1 MGAGIGA
8 ILTYILRE
16 HYEFS
21 SCSCLAFAPPACMT
35 WELAESGKE
44 FITSLVNRNDVVP
57 SFSKVSTESLRSEVP

>member
-1 MGAGIGA
+1 MISR
-8 ILTYILRE
+8 ILKYLLC
-16 HYEFS
+16 Y
-21 SCSCLAFAPPACMT
+21 LAACMT